1 MVGKILFYIFGG
13 ASLLFV
19 LFMVFIHIV
28 MLVRSIKNIRMCRYR
43 LRETEVEVIEGERA
57 RLNQIITDNIN
68 DSRIC
73 MMVLAGQLAAFTIG
87 YLIGHFIL

>member
-1 MVGKILFYIFGG
+1 MVGKILFCIFGG

-19 LFMVFIHIV
+19 LFMVFVHIV
-28 MLVRSIKNIRMCRYR
+28 MFVQSIKNIRMCRSCI
-43 LRETEVEVIEGERA
+43 RETKVSEGERA
-57 RLNQIITDNIN
+57 LLNQIITDNIN

-73 MMVLAGQLAAFTIG
+73 MMVLVGQLASFTIG